1 MIQRSHLLSSPMP
14 HHQRLQHPTTRFRMP
29 NLVLIQ
35 AMLAILILNE
45 SVQSE
50 DFYKPIVKDIEGW
63 QVEIDPKILAE
74 ENREVGEQTLAA
86 LANHLQ
92 RIVWILPKDRVQSLR
107 KLPIRIDWEHDL
119 TNMQYHPGRGWLE
132 RNGYD
137 PTLEKRVHIPRAKQL
152 LNPSQWAKHP
162 YVVFHELAHAYH
174 DQILSFDD
182 SRIIANFENAKRA
195 GSYENVTLYTGA
207 KVRHYALTNHKEYFA
222 ECSEAY
228 MGVNDFFPFVRAELR
243 EHDPRMHALM
253 ESIWGKIR

>member
-1 MIQRSHLLSSPMP
+1 MP

-29 NLVLIQ
+29 NLALIQ

-132 RNGYD
+132 
-137 PTLEKRVHIPRAKQL
+137 Q
-152 LNPSQWAKHP
+152 Q
-162 YVVFHELAHAYH
+162 
-174 DQILSFDD
+174 
-182 SRIIANFENAKRA
+182 RI
-195 GSYENVTLYTGA
+195 
-207 KVRHYALTNHKEYFA
+207 
-222 ECSEAY
+222 
-228 MGVNDFFPFVRAELR
+228 
-243 EHDPRMHALM
+243 
-253 ESIWGKIR
+253 

>member
-1 MIQRSHLLSSPMP
+1 M
-14 HHQRLQHPTTRFRMP
+14 
-29 NLVLIQ
+29 
-35 AMLAILILNE
+35 
-45 SVQSE
+45 
-50 DFYKPIVKDIEGW
+50 
-63 QVEIDPKILAE
+63 
-74 ENREVGEQTLAA
+74 
-86 LANHLQ
+86 
-92 RIVWILPKDRVQSLR
+92 
-107 KLPIRIDWEHDL
+107 
-119 TNMQYHPGRGWLE
+119 
-132 RNGYD
+132 
-137 PTLEKRVHIPRAKQL
+137 
-152 LNPSQWAKHP
+152 
-162 YVVFHELAHAYH
+162 VFHELAHAYH